1 MSVYETIRAALD
13 IEDVAERYGVEVRRG
28 KARCPFH
35 SDGTPSMSFKDGR
48 FKCFGCG
55 EGGDAVDFVAKI
67 YGESMHEAAARLNRD
82 YGLGLD
88 LDAKPS
94 QRERTDLLRR
104 KQLRDAWKVRA
115 EEISSAMRLYRE
127 MRMSKYGWMDATAE
141 HVIGLWE
148 YSSDEERPTIY
159 KEWGETIGRIQRDA
173 RGAGR

>member
-88 LDAKPS
+88 IDAKPS
-94 QRERTDLLRR
+94 GRVRDDLQRK
-104 KQLRDAWKVRA
+104 KQLKEAWKVRV
-115 EEISSAMRLYRE
+115 EEISSACRLYRE
-127 MRMSKYGWMDATAE
+127 MRMAKHGWIGATE
-141 HVIGLWE
+141 EYVIREWE
-148 YSSDEERPTIY
+148 YGSDEERPGIL
-159 KEWGETIGRIQRDA
+159 KEWGETIGRIERDVKA
-173 RGAGR
+173 DS